1 MNIKENLENEIDTIT
16 VSVIGEIDGSNVKD
30 LEFALKDALEKASN
44 LVIDLGQLEYV
55 SSAGLRVFLLIRK
68 MTEVVGHSM
77 VIRNVTDDVME
88 IFTVTGFVNL
98 LTIEAS

>member
-16 VSVIGEIDGSNVKD
+16 ISVIGEVDGSNVKD
-30 LEFALKDALEKASN
+30 LEFALKSALEKATN
-44 LVIDLGQLEYV
+44 LVIDLAQLEYV

-68 MTEVVGHSM
+68 MTEIVGQSM
-77 VIRNVTDDVME
+77 VIRNVTEDVME

-98 LTIEAS
+98 LTIET